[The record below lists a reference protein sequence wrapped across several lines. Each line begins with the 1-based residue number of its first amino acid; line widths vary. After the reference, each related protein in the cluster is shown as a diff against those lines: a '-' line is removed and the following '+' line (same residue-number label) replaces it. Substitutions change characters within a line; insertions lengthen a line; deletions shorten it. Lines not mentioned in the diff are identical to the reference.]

1 MGHVILQ
8 YQDAELWFLTFP
20 NGGSSSDSG
29 RYGVSVAVAAEA
41 AVAATAAVT
50 TKVYISISN
59 FLSVCRISTL

>member
-8 YQDAELWFLTFP
+8 YQDAELWFLTFL
-20 NGGSSSDSG
+20 NGGSSGDSG

-41 AVAATAAVT
+41 AVSAVT
-50 TKVYISISN
+50 AKVYISISN